1 MERDLPPFRVW
12 VPDKTIAV
20 LGYSQNPQQELIPVE
35 VEKAEIPVY
44 QRRGGGGAVLLSS
57 GCICLALR
65 LKRRKESGIADY
77 FASVNGFIRDVLRE
91 EMGIDAVPA
100 GISDLCV
107 GDRKISGSSLYLSRD
122 YALYLGSLLVSAPM
136 AMMDCFLAFPTRV
149 PDYRRNRSH
158 KDFLCNIA
166 GLPGLAA
173 VTPDFLKKLLE
184 KRLHPAGGSLDLDWN
199 PQIIGV

>member
-100 GISDLCV
+100 GISDLSV
-107 GDRKISGSSLYLSRD
+107 GDRKISGSSLYLSRE
-122 YALYLGSLLVSAPM
+122 YALYLGSVLVSAFLED
-136 AMMDCFLAFPTRV
+136 MDRVLTFPSRV
-149 PDYRRNRSH
+149 PDYRQNRSH
-158 KDFLCNIA
+158 RDFLRNISE
-166 GLPGLAA
+166 LPGLET
-173 VTPDFLKKLLE
+173 VTPEAMKKLLE
-184 KRLHPAGGSLDLDWN
+184 KRLVEKSRGLEMDFPIDPL
-199 PQIIGV
+199 